1 MPLTMTT
8 SAQAKSAAVAG
19 AIFSSMKRTGHDAGR

>member
-8 SAQAKSAAVAG
+8 SAQSNSAAVAG
-19 AIFSSMKRTGHDAGR
+19 RMFSSMKRTCQDSGI